1 MTGDE
6 LDDLLDVALEAAAAG
21 AATALAW
28 LHKRDVLKVE
38 QKSGPSDLVSQADRD
53 TEGTIRAVL
62 TRRRPQDT
70 IMGEEEGLGEE
81 GGAHGYREGDVVWV
95 VDPVDGTTNYLYG
108 LDAWAVSIAAVRTG
122 PPGSHADAPAYGEV
136 LVGVVVE
143 PMTGRTTRARQGGGT
158 WTETRP
164 CAVRAGTGLAE
175 ALVEVGLGHG
185 PDRRFAGPL
194 VGALTPRVRD
204 VRRGGSAVTA
214 LAMVATGR
222 ADGYWG
228 PTVRVW
234 DVAAGVLLVREA
246 GGVVGDLSGPH
257 RGPGTPPSGQLL
269 ASSPELFTP
278 LRELIAP
285 VYAD

>member
-1 MTGDE
+1 MTGDELDDAE

-28 LHKRDVLKVE
+28 LYRRDALTVE

-53 TEGTIRAVL
+53 TEETIRAVL
-62 TRRRPQDT
+62 ARRRPDDAF
-70 IMGEEEGLGEE
+70 LGEE
-81 GGAHGYREGDVVWV
+81 SGGQDYREGDVVWV

-108 LDAWAVSIAAVRTG
+108 LDAWAVSVAAVRTG
-122 PPGSHADAPAYGEV
+122 PPGRHADSPAYGEV

-143 PMTGRTTRARQGGGT
+143 PMTGRTTRARRGGGT
-158 WTETRP
+158 WCETRR
-164 CAVRAGTGLAE
+164 CAVRDEGDPGR

-194 VGALTPRVRD
+194 VGVLDEGVRD

-246 GGVVGDLSGPH
+246 GGVVGDLAGPSEDGSIPRSG
-257 RGPGTPPSGQLL
+257 SLL
-269 ASSPELFTP
+269 ATGPALFEP
-278 LRELIAP
+278 LRALIAP
-285 VYAD
+285 VYGR